1 MKRLYFS
8 GVVLPERAPLTI
20 SEVRSQVVDSEG
32 NMTASIAL
40 NIYNNQVTAFVDT
53 DESDIST
60 VRNLVRSEVEF
71 VTSVGGF
78 LAGYGYEVEIT
89 KVFSEDIQI
98 TKVFGIDISA
108 LVERQ
113 QGINFNE
120 AINAIFPL
128 CYGELAIFLRRCLN
142 DLSFAIKRLD
152 DTAFYC
158 FRAIESLRQS
168 FGLEQNLT
176 DEKQQWAAMTAAT
189 GKTKEDIEPLRTHAF
204 PARHGIPRPL
214 SDDERK
220 ELFLLT
226 WEVVESYIDYRLA
239 KMGSNFTLQGT
250 LRNKAPQRP

>member
-1 MKRLYFS
+1 MKRFYFS
-8 GVVLPERAPLTI
+8 GLVLPERAPLTV
-20 SEVRSQVVDSEG
+20 SEIRSQVVTDDGSVI
-32 NMTASIAL
+32 ASIAL
-40 NIYNNQVTAFVDT
+40 NIYNNQITAFVDT
-53 DESDIST
+53 DEPDIFT

-71 VTSVGGF
+71 ATSVAGF
-78 LAGYGYEVEIT
+78 LAGYGYEVKIT
-89 KVFSEDIQI
+89 KGFSDDIQI
-98 TKVFGIDISA
+98 TQVFGIDIGA

-113 QGINFNE
+113 QGVNFNE

-128 CYGELAIFLRRCLN
+128 CYGEHAIFLRRCLT

-168 FGLEQNLT
+168 FGFEQNHT
-176 DEKQQWAAMTAAT
+176 DEKQQWAAMAAAT
-189 GKTKEDIEPLRTHAF
+189 GKTKEDIEPLRSHAF

-220 ELFLLT
+220 KLFLLT

-239 KMGSNFTLQGT
+239 KMGSNFTLQ
-250 LRNKAPQRP
+250 RS

>member
-8 GVVLPERAPLTI
+8 GQILPERAPLTV
-20 SEVRSQVVDSEG
+20 SEIRSQVVSSDGSLV
-32 NMTASIAL
+32 AAIAL

-53 DESDIST
+53 DEPDIYT

-71 VTSVGGF
+71 VTSVAGF
-78 LAGYGYEVEIT
+78 LAGYGYDVEIT
-89 KVFSEDIQI
+89 KGFSDDLKQ
-98 TKVFGIDISA
+98 TRVFGIDIA
-108 LVERQ
+108 TLVERQ

-128 CYGELAIFLRRCLN
+128 CYGEYAVFLRRCLA

-168 FGLEQNLT
+168 FGLEQGLT

-189 GKTKEDIEPLRTHAF
+189 GKTKDDVEPLRSHAF
-204 PARHGIPRPL
+204 PGRHGVPRPL

-220 ELFLLT
+220 RLFLIT
-226 WEVVESYIDYRLA
+226 WDVVESYINYRLA
-239 KMGSNFTLQGT
+239 KLGSNFSLQGT
-250 LRNKAPQRP
+250 LRDEAAQRP